1 MALVL
6 GGLDVVGDDLM
17 GDMEGD
23 DMSGDME
30 GDMEGAFT
38 TVGRGRRRR
47 GRRGYP
53 VQRRSGPITVPTPRW
68 MNATTSQGVSRP
80 QEDLDF
86 LSFTP
91 LTIAAGATTG
101 TLTSQPQ
108 RPFRGE
114 RLILQATNVTA
125 GTDASGTA
133 TINPAIFVGAVQ
145 VGANQGATPFQA
157 FRADAFGVRLS
168 WPSAGQ
174 GTTINIPV
182 VLTTVA
188 PAGGVSVTGT
198 VFGRTM
204 R

>member
-1 MALVL
+1 MPLLL
-6 GGLDVVGDDLM
+6 GGLDIVGDDM
-17 GDMEGD
+17 DGDDMEG
-23 DMSGDME
+23 MS
-30 GDMEGAFT
+30 
-38 TVGRGRRRR
+38 TVGRGHGRRRAR
-47 GRRGYP
+47 GGGGGGGGQQGQQ
-53 VQRRSGPITVPTPRW
+53 VQVATPRW

-86 LSFTP
+86 LSFNT
-91 LTIAAGATTG
+91 LTIAADGTNG

-114 RLILQATNVTA
+114 RLILTATNITGGADVSA
-125 GTDASGTA
+125 TA

-145 VGANQGATPFQA
+145 VGSTQGATPFQA
-157 FRADAFGVRLS
+157 FRPDAFGVRLS
-168 WPSAGQ
+168 WPAAGQ

-188 PAGGVSVTGT
+188 AAGGVAVAGT
-198 VFGRTM
+198 VFGRAM

>member
-6 GGLDVVGDDLM
+6 GGLDIVGDDLE
-17 GDMEGD
+17 GDDLEGD
-23 DMSGDME
+23 DME
-30 GDMEGAFT
+30 GLST
-38 TVGRGRRRR
+38 IGRARRRAR
-47 GRRGYP
+47 ARAL
-53 VQRRSGPITVPTPRW
+53 VRSGGKTAVAVPTPRW

-91 LTIAAGATTG
+91 LTIAAGASNG

-114 RLILQATNVTA
+114 RLILTATNITA

-145 VGANQGATPFQA
+145 VGSTQGATPFQA

-168 WPSAGQ
+168 WPAAGQ

-188 PAGGVSVTGT
+188 PSGGVAVAGT
-198 VFGRTM
+198 VFGRAM

>member
-6 GGLDVVGDDLM
+6 GDMNVVGDDL
-17 GDMEGD
+17 
-23 DMSGDME
+23 E
-30 GDMEGAFT
+30 GDMDGDEEYMGMAT
-38 TVGRGRRRR
+38 IGRR
-47 GRRGYP
+47 GRRHHRHRGK
-53 VQRRSGPITVPTPRW
+53 RGPISVPTPAW

-91 LTIAAGATTG
+91 LTIAAGAANG

-114 RLILQATNVTA
+114 RLILVATNITA

-145 VGANQGATPFQA
+145 VGSTQGATPFTA
-157 FRADAFGVRLS
+157 FASNAFGVRLS
-168 WPSAGQ
+168 WPAAGQ
-174 GTTINIPV
+174 GTTINIPI

-188 PAGGVSVTGT
+188 PAGGVAVSGT
-198 VFGRTM
+198 VFGRAM

>member
-6 GGLDVVGDDLM
+6 GGLDVVGDDYT
-17 GDMEGD
+17 DGD
-23 DMSGDME
+23 DYADGMS
-30 GDMEGAFT
+30 T
-38 TVGRGRRRR
+38 IGRHARSGGRRHSK
-47 GRRGYP
+47 
-53 VQRRSGPITVPTPRW
+53 VTVPTPRW

-86 LSFTP
+86 LSFDP

-101 TLTSQPQ
+101 TLLTRPQ

-114 RLILQATNVTA
+114 RLILVATNITA

-145 VGANQGATPFQA
+145 VGASQGATPFVA

-168 WPSAGQ
+168 WPAAGQ
-174 GTTINIPV
+174 GTDIKIPT

-198 VFGRTM
+198 VFGRAM

>member
-1 MALVL
+1 MALIL
-6 GGLDVVGDDLM
+6 GGLDIVGDDM
-17 GDMEGD
+17 DGEDYGEH
-23 DMSGDME
+23 MSGMS
-30 GDMEGAFT
+30 
-38 TVGRGRRRR
+38 TVGRARRRR
-47 GRRGYP
+47 AAAAA
-53 VQRRSGPITVPTPRW
+53 QSGGQIQVATPRW

-91 LTIAAGATTG
+91 LTIAAGGANG

-114 RLILQATNVTA
+114 RLILTA
-125 GTDASGTA
+125 VNITGGADVSGTA

-145 VGANQGATPFQA
+145 VGSTQGATPFQA

-168 WPSAGQ
+168 WPAAGQ

-188 PAGGVSVTGT
+188 AAGGVAIAGT
-198 VFGRTM
+198 VFGRAM

>member
-6 GGLDVVGDDLM
+6 GGLDIVGDDLE
-17 GDMEGD
+17 GDDLEGD
-23 DMSGDME
+23 DME
-30 GDMEGAFT
+30 GLST
-38 TVGRGRRRR
+38 IGRARRRAR
-47 GRRGYP
+47 ARAM
-53 VQRRSGPITVPTPRW
+53 VRSGGRQQVAVPTPRW

-91 LTIAAGATTG
+91 LTIAAGAANG
-101 TLTSQPQ
+101 TLSSQPQ

-114 RLILQATNVTA
+114 RLILTA
-125 GTDASGTA
+125 NNITGGADVSGTA

-145 VGANQGATPFQA
+145 VGSTQGATPFQA

-168 WPSAGQ
+168 WPAAGQ

-188 PAGGVSVTGT
+188 AAGGVAVAGT
-198 VFGRTM
+198 VFGSAM

>member
-1 MALVL
+1 MSLIL
-6 GGLDVVGDDLM
+6 GGLDVVGDDL
-17 GDMEGD
+17 DGD
-23 DMSGDME
+23 DMDGDEMQ
-30 GDMEGAFT
+30 GLST
-38 TVGRGRRRR
+38 IGRARRKARARAAR
-47 GRRGYP
+47 GGGGGG
-53 VQRRSGPITVPTPRW
+53 QIAVPTPRW

-86 LSFTP
+86 LSFAP
-91 LTIAAGATTG
+91 LTIAAGGTTG

-114 RLILQATNVTA
+114 RLILNATNITA

-145 VGANQGATPFQA
+145 VGATQGATPFQA

-168 WPSAGQ
+168 WPAAGQ

-188 PAGGVSVTGT
+188 PAGGVALSGT
-198 VFGRTM
+198 VFGRAM

>member
-6 GGLDVVGDDLM
+6 GGLDVVGDEIY

-30 GDMEGAFT
+30 GLST
-38 TVGRGRRRR
+38 IGRGRRRR
-47 GRRGYP
+47 RGRG
-53 VQRRSGPITVPTPRW
+53 SAGPITVPTPRW

-114 RLILQATNVTA
+114 RLILGASNITA
-125 GTDASGTA
+125 GTDASGVA

-145 VGANQGATPFQA
+145 VGATQGATPFAA

-174 GTTINIPV
+174 GTVINIPV

-198 VFGRTM
+198 VFGRAM

>member
-1 MALVL
+1 MSLIL
-6 GGLDVVGDDLM
+6 GGLDVVGDDL
-17 GDMEGD
+17 DGD
-23 DMSGDME
+23 DMDGDEME
-30 GDMEGAFT
+30 GLSTIGRARRKRARMARGG
-38 TVGRGRRRR
+38 GRG
-47 GRRGYP
+47 
-53 VQRRSGPITVPTPRW
+53 QIAVPTPRW

-101 TLTSQPQ
+101 TLTSLPQ

-114 RLILQATNVTA
+114 RLILTATNITA

-145 VGANQGATPFQA
+145 VGATQGATPFQA

-168 WPSAGQ
+168 WPAAGQ

-188 PAGGVSVTGT
+188 PAGGVAVAGT
-198 VFGRTM
+198 VFGRAM

>member
-1 MALVL
+1 MSLIL
-6 GGLDVVGDDLM
+6 GGLDIVGDDL
-17 GDMEGD
+17 DGD
-23 DMSGDME
+23 DMDGDEME
-30 GDMEGAFT
+30 GLQTMGRARRKAIARAR
-38 TVGRGRRRR
+38 GRGGR
-47 GRRGYP
+47 GG
-53 VQRRSGPITVPTPRW
+53 GAIAVPTPKW

-86 LSFTP
+86 LSFSP

-101 TLTSQPQ
+101 TLSSQPQ

-114 RLILQATNVTA
+114 RLILTATNITA
-125 GTDASGTA
+125 GTDASQTA

-145 VGANQGATPFQA
+145 VGATQGATPFQA

-168 WPSAGQ
+168 WPAAGQ
-174 GTTINIPV
+174 GTTINVPV

-188 PAGGVSVTGT
+188 PAGGVAVAGT
-198 VFGRTM
+198 VFGRAM

>member
-6 GGLDVVGDDLM
+6 GGLDVVGDDM
-17 GDMEGD
+17 SGD
-23 DMSGDME
+23 DMSGD
-30 GDMEGAFT
+30 DMSGLQ
-38 TVGRGRRRR
+38 TVGRHRRRAAQP
-47 GRRGYP
+47 GG
-53 VQRRSGPITVPTPRW
+53 SAPISVPTPRW

-86 LSFTP
+86 MSFAP
-91 LTIAAGATTG
+91 LTIAATFTTG
-101 TLTSQPQ
+101 TLTAQPQ

-114 RLILQATNVTA
+114 RLILNATNITA

-145 VGANQGATPFQA
+145 VGATQGATPFAA

-168 WPSAGQ
+168 WPAAGQ

-188 PAGGVSVTGT
+188 PSGGVALSGT
-198 VFGRTM
+198 VFGRAM

>member
-6 GGLDVVGDDLM
+6 GGVDVVGDDLM

-23 DMSGDME
+23 DMSGEDMM
-30 GDMEGAFT
+30 GLST
-38 TVGRGRRRR
+38 IGRGRRRR
-47 GRRGYP
+47 GGAP
-53 VQRRSGPITVPTPRW
+53 AKGPIAVPTPRW

-86 LSFTP
+86 LSFQP
-91 LTIAAGATTG
+91 LTIAATFSTG
-101 TLTSQPQ
+101 TLTAQPQ

-114 RLILQATNVTA
+114 RLILTATNITA

-145 VGANQGATPFQA
+145 VGSAQGATPFQA

-168 WPSAGQ
+168 WPAAGQ

-188 PAGGVSVTGT
+188 PAGGVALSGT
-198 VFGRTM
+198 VFGRAM

>member
-1 MALVL
+1 MSLIL
-6 GGLDVVGDDLM
+6 GGFNVVGDDLDGDDM
-17 GDMEGD
+17 DGDDMEGL
-23 DMSGDME
+23 S
-30 GDMEGAFT
+30 T
-38 TVGRGRRRR
+38 IGRGKRRR
-47 GRRGYP
+47 GGRRGRGGA
-53 VQRRSGPITVPTPRW
+53 QGIAVPTPQW

-86 LSFTP
+86 LSFQP
-91 LTIAAGATTG
+91 LVIVAGGSTG
-101 TLTSQPQ
+101 TLTSLPQ

-145 VGANQGATPFQA
+145 VGATQGATPYQA

-168 WPSAGQ
+168 WPAAGQ
-174 GTTINIPV
+174 GTTINIPT

-188 PAGGVSVTGT
+188 PAGGVALSGT
-198 VFGRTM
+198 VFGRAM

>member
-1 MALVL
+1 MPLLL
-6 GGLDVVGDDLM
+6 GGMNVVGDDLSGEDMM
-17 GDMEGD
+17 GDMDGD
-23 DMSGDME
+23 DMSGMS
-30 GDMEGAFT
+30 T
-38 TVGRGRRRR
+38 IGRARRRAAAAAAAR
-47 GRRGYP
+47 GGAR
-53 VQRRSGPITVPTPRW
+53 QIAVPTPQW

-86 LSFTP
+86 LPFVP
-91 LTIAAGATTG
+91 LTILAGGTTG
-101 TLTSQPQ
+101 VLTCQPQ

-114 RLILQATNVTA
+114 RLILTATNITGGA
-125 GTDASGTA
+125 DASGTA

-145 VGANQGATPFQA
+145 VGASQGATPFQA

-168 WPSAGQ
+168 WPAAGQ
-174 GTTINIPV
+174 GSVINIPV

-188 PAGGVSVTGT
+188 PAGGVLCAGT

>member
-1 MALVL
+1 MSLIL
-6 GGLDVVGDDLM
+6 GGLDVVGDDL
-17 GDMEGD
+17 EGD
-23 DMSGDME
+23 DDVHGLS
-30 GDMEGAFT
+30 

-47 GRRGYP
+47 KHA
-53 VQRRSGPITVPTPRW
+53 VAVPTPAW

-80 QEDLDF
+80 TENLDF
-86 LSFTP
+86 MSFTP
-91 LTIAAGATTG
+91 VTIAAGATTG
-101 TLTSQPQ
+101 TLTANPQ

-114 RLILQATNVTA
+114 RLILSATNVTA

-145 VGANQGATPFQA
+145 VGANQGATPFAA

-168 WPSAGQ
+168 WPPAGQ
-174 GTTINIPV
+174 GTQVNIPV

-188 PAGGVSVTGT
+188 PSGGVALAGT
-198 VFGRTM
+198 VFGRAM

>member
-1 MALVL
+1 MSLIL
-6 GGLDVVGDDLM
+6 GGFNMVGDDLDGEDM
-17 GDMEGD
+17 DGDDMEGL
-23 DMSGDME
+23 S
-30 GDMEGAFT
+30 
-38 TVGRGRRRR
+38 TVGRARRRARAR
-47 GRRGYP
+47 GAARGGGGARG
-53 VQRRSGPITVPTPRW
+53 QIAVPTPQW

-86 LSFTP
+86 MSFTP

-101 TLTSQPQ
+101 TLTALPQ

-114 RLILQATNVTA
+114 RLILTATNITA

-145 VGANQGATPFQA
+145 VGTNQGATPFQA

-168 WPSAGQ
+168 WPAAGQ
-174 GTTINIPV
+174 GTQINIPT

-188 PAGGVSVTGT
+188 PAGGVSVAGT
-198 VFGRTM
+198 VFGRAM

>member
-1 MALVL
+1 MALIL
-6 GGLDVVGDDLM
+6 GGMNVVGDDM
-17 GDMEGD
+17 TGDLDGDYADGD
-23 DMSGDME
+23 DMSGMS
-30 GDMEGAFT
+30 T
-38 TVGRGRRRR
+38 IGRARRARAHAAAR
-47 GRRGYP
+47 GGGK
-53 VQRRSGPITVPTPRW
+53 SAIAVPTPAW

-91 LTIAAGATTG
+91 LTILAGATTG

-114 RLILQATNVTA
+114 RLILTAVNITA
-125 GTDASGTA
+125 GTDASFTA

-145 VGANQGATPFQA
+145 VGATQGATPFQA

-168 WPSAGQ
+168 WPAAGQ

-188 PAGGVSVTGT
+188 PAGGVALSGT
-198 VFGRTM
+198 VFGRAM

>member
-6 GGLDVVGDDLM
+6 GGFDVVGDDLD
-17 GDMEGD
+17 GDELDGD
-23 DMSGDME
+23 EMQGLQ
-30 GDMEGAFT
+30 T
-38 TVGRGRRRR
+38 IGRGRRRGHPAAR
-47 GRRGYP
+47 GGGAG
-53 VQRRSGPITVPTPRW
+53 VQRAAVTVPTPRW

-114 RLILQATNVTA
+114 RLILNATNITA

-145 VGANQGATPFQA
+145 VGATQGATPFQA

-168 WPSAGQ
+168 WPAAGQ

-188 PAGGVSVTGT
+188 PAGGVAISGT
-198 VFGRTM
+198 VFGRAM

>member
-6 GGLDVVGDDLM
+6 GGLDVVGDDMSGELD
-17 GDMEGD
+17 GDDMMGD
-23 DMSGDME
+23 DMSGMS
-30 GDMEGAFT
+30 T
-38 TVGRGRRRR
+38 IGRARRRR
-47 GRRGYP
+47 AALAAA
-53 VQRRSGPITVPTPRW
+53 SKGPISVPTPRW

-91 LTIAAGATTG
+91 LTIAASFSNG
-101 TLTSQPQ
+101 TLSANPQ

-114 RLILQATNVTA
+114 RLILSATNITA

-145 VGANQGATPFQA
+145 VGSAQGATPFSA
-157 FRADAFGVRLS
+157 FSATAFGVRLS
-168 WPSAGQ
+168 WPAAGQ
-174 GTTINIPV
+174 GTIVNIPV

-188 PAGGVSVTGT
+188 PSGGVALSGT
-198 VFGRTM
+198 VFGRAM

>member
-6 GGLDVVGDDLM
+6 GGLDVVGDDL
-17 GDMEGD
+17 EGD
-23 DMSGDME
+23 ELVGEYES
-30 GDMEGAFT
+30 
-38 TVGRGRRRR
+38 VGRARRRR
-47 GRRGYP
+47 GAR
-53 VQRRSGPITVPTPRW
+53 GPITVPTPAW

-80 QEDLDF
+80 QENLDF

-91 LTIAAGATTG
+91 LTIAAGASTG
-101 TLTSQPQ
+101 TLTAQPQ

-114 RLILQATNVTA
+114 RLILSATNITA
-125 GTDASGTA
+125 GTDASLTA

-145 VGANQGATPFQA
+145 VGSNQGATPFLA

-168 WPSAGQ
+168 WPAAGQ

-188 PAGGVSVTGT
+188 PTGGVAVNGT
-198 VFGRTM
+198 VFGRAM

>member
-1 MALVL
+1 MPLIL
-6 GGLDVVGDDLM
+6 GGLDIVGDDM
-17 GDMEGD
+17 DGDDMDGDDMEGL
-23 DMSGDME
+23 S
-30 GDMEGAFT
+30 T
-38 TVGRGRRRR
+38 IGRARRRHR
-47 GRRGYP
+47 AAARHGG
-53 VQRRSGPITVPTPRW
+53 GAKGGGAIAVPTPRW

-86 LSFTP
+86 LSFAP
-91 LTIAAGATTG
+91 LTIAAGGTTG

-114 RLILQATNVTA
+114 RLILNATNITA

-145 VGANQGATPFQA
+145 VGATQGATPFQA

-168 WPSAGQ
+168 WPAAGQ

-188 PAGGVSVTGT
+188 PAGGVALSGT
-198 VFGRTM
+198 VFGRAM

>member
-6 GGLDVVGDDLM
+6 GGFDIVGDMDGELD
-17 GDMEGD
+17 GELDGVE
-23 DMSGDME
+23 
-30 GDMEGAFT
+30 T
-38 TVGRGRRRR
+38 IGRARRRHAAR
-47 GRRGYP
+47 GGGGGR
-53 VQRRSGPITVPTPRW
+53 VAVPTPKW

-86 LSFTP
+86 LSFVP
-91 LTIAAGATTG
+91 LTIAAGGTTG
-101 TLTSQPQ
+101 TLTARPQ

-114 RLILQATNVTA
+114 RLILVATNITA

-145 VGANQGATPFQA
+145 VGATQGATPFQA

-168 WPSAGQ
+168 WPAAGQ
-174 GTTINIPV
+174 GTDINIPV
-182 VLTTVA
+182 LLTTVA
-188 PAGGVSVTGT
+188 PAGGVAVSGT
-198 VFGRTM
+198 VFGRAM

>member
-1 MALVL
+1 MAIVL
-6 GGLDVVGDDLM
+6 GGLDIVGDDLE
-17 GDMEGD
+17 GDDMEGD
-23 DMSGDME
+23 EQVM
-30 GDMEGAFT
+30 
-38 TVGRGRRRR
+38 VGRARRRALAR
-47 GRRGYP
+47 AAAGART
-53 VQRRSGPITVPTPRW
+53 VVPTPKW

-86 LSFTP
+86 LSFVP
-91 LTIAAGATTG
+91 LTIAAAGTTG

-114 RLILQATNVTA
+114 RLVLTATNVTA

-145 VGANQGATPFQA
+145 VGATQGGTPYQA

-168 WPSAGQ
+168 WPAAGQ
-174 GTTINIPV
+174 GTTINIPT

-188 PAGGVSVTGT
+188 PTGGVALAGV
-198 VFGRTM
+198 VFGRAM

>member
-6 GGLDVVGDDLM
+6 GGLDIVGDDL
-17 GDMEGD
+17 EGD
-23 DMSGDME
+23 DME
-30 GDMEGAFT
+30 GMT
-38 TVGRGRRRR
+38 TIGRARARARARMR
-47 GRRGYP
+47 GGK
-53 VQRRSGPITVPTPRW
+53 VTVPTPRW

-91 LTIAAGATTG
+91 LTIAAGGANG

-114 RLILQATNVTA
+114 RLILTATNITA
-125 GTDASGTA
+125 GTDASATA

-145 VGANQGATPFQA
+145 VGSTQGATPFQA

-168 WPSAGQ
+168 WPAAGQ
-174 GTTINIPV
+174 GTTINIPT

-188 PAGGVSVTGT
+188 PAGGVAVAGT
-198 VFGRTM
+198 VFGRAM

>member
-1 MALVL
+1 MPLLL
-6 GGLDVVGDDLM
+6 GGLDVVGDDLDGDDM
-17 GDMEGD
+17 DGDDMEGL
-23 DMSGDME
+23 S
-30 GDMEGAFT
+30 T
-38 TVGRGRRRR
+38 IGRARRRARAQLAR
-47 GRRGYP
+47 GGGKAP
-53 VQRRSGPITVPTPRW
+53 VAVPTPRW

-114 RLILQATNVTA
+114 RLILTATNITA

-145 VGANQGATPFQA
+145 VGATQGATPFQA

-168 WPSAGQ
+168 WPAAGQ
-174 GTTINIPV
+174 GTTINIPI

-188 PAGGVSVTGT
+188 PAGGVAVAGT
-198 VFGRTM
+198 VFGRAM

>member
-1 MALVL
+1 MALIL
-6 GGLDVVGDDLM
+6 GGMNVVGDDLM

-23 DMSGDME
+23 MEGDDMSGMSTI
-30 GDMEGAFT
+30 GRARRRAAAR
-38 TVGRGRRRR
+38 GRG
-47 GRRGYP
+47 
-53 VQRRSGPITVPTPRW
+53 QIAVPTPKW

-86 LSFTP
+86 MSFVPATV
-91 LTIAAGATTG
+91 AAGATTA
-101 TLTSQPQ
+101 TLTAQPQ

-114 RLILQATNVTA
+114 RLILTATNITA

-145 VGANQGATPFQA
+145 VGTNQGATPFQA

-168 WPSAGQ
+168 WPAAGQ
-174 GTTINIPV
+174 GTTVNIPV

-188 PAGGVSVTGT
+188 PAGGVALSGT
-198 VFGRTM
+198 VFGRAM